1 MTRRFLAGMLAAV
14 LMAAVLPGRAGA
26 TFPAGSQIIRAE
38 LDGMVASVR
47 YSAAEEAELVAAVY
61 TEDGKELLASG
72 RRTVSA
78 AEDAT
83 ADLRLTGTRPEYA
96 QLRVFLLGR
105 EDHAPLCA
113 SYRTSAFVCPPEEIE
128 ETEPKDFEA
137 DRVLTIGSS
146 GDFAA
151 VKQGVVLLRAEE
163 NAAGENQ
170 LFARDDEAVQYKI
183 GTPSETVRNLRA
195 GQILALEYERG
206 KLLML
211 RVRKLQVDEDA
222 VTLYGDDSLQLS
234 EVFDLIKLTASV
246 PAEDFA
252 RENDG
257 LNTREGKILLDE
269 DGLTGETAVKI
280 AAAVKIL
287 GAVEQQ
293 MQLEAT
299 PELSGTVTTDGAEE
313 ISIPLGNFDATPAE
327 GVRVRFAP
335 VLHLR
340 TDAAQTVQ
348 WMMKGNTGFAYDSA
362 AGQWEETGE
371 TPEIVITADQ
381 PGEAEVR
388 VTWETELTL
397 WESVLSLRMEQ
408 EWGGVLAVIQP
419 EGHECLSGTRNASQK
434 SKAVVAPLAM
444 PWTGKSNVFVEKHLP
459 EKILFRMPGNNAW
472 SEGSCSETPSPPT
485 EPEPDPSEPT
495 PEPEEPGADTPA
507 ENPETPEQPNEP
519 ETPTTPEEP
528 DTPAQPETPDENPE
542 EPKEPETP
550 EQPETPETPDPP
562 QEPETPAEPSEPPAQ
577 KTYRLE
583 DGVLYIEQAEQL
595 ADYDAAEQTP
605 WYAER
610 EQITEVRLCEGIDRI
625 GNYAFAG
632 CKNLRVVKI
641 LTPELTI
648 GTGAFA
654 GCEGLETVYY
664 NKGTKTQW
672 RSLVIGEG
680 NEALQGAAIHCANGQ
695 IKPGGKIGQR

>member
-1 MTRRFLAGMLAAV
+1 MLAAV

-26 TFPAGSQIIRAE
+26 AFPAGSQIIRAE

-128 ETEPKDFEA
+128 ETESKDFEA

-170 LFARDDEAVQYKI
+170 LLARDDEAVQYKI
-183 GTPSETVRNLRA
+183 GTPSETIRNLRA
-195 GQILALEYERG
+195 GRILALEYERG
-206 KLLML
+206 KLLIL
-211 RVRKLQVDEDA
+211 RVRKLQADEDA
-222 VTLYGDDSLQLS
+222 VTVYGDDDLQLN
-234 EVFDLIKLTASV
+234 EVFDLLKLTASA
-246 PAEDFA
+246 PAEEFA

-269 DGLTGETAVKI
+269 DGLTGEAAVKI
-280 AAAVKIL
+280 AATAKIL
-287 GAVEQQ
+287 GTVEQQ

-313 ISIPLGNFDATPAE
+313 TSIPLGNFDATPAE
-327 GVRVRFAP
+327 GVRIRFAP

-340 TDAAQTVQ
+340 TDTAQTVQ
-348 WMMKGNTGFAYDSA
+348 WKMKGNTGFVYDSA

-397 WESVLSLRMEQ
+397 WERVLALRMEQ
-408 EWGGVLAVIQP
+408 EWGGVLAVTRP
-419 EGHECLSGTRNASQK
+419 EGHECLSETLNAFQNR
-434 SKAVVAPLAM
+434 KAIVEPLAM
-444 PWTGKSNVFVEKHLP
+444 PWTEASHVFAEKCFP
-459 EKILFRMPGNNAW
+459 EKTLFRMPGDNTW

-485 EPEPDPSEPT
+485 EPEPDTPEPT
-495 PEPEEPGADTPA
+495 PEPEEPGEDAPA
-507 ENPETPEQPNEP
+507 ENPETPGNP
-519 ETPTTPEEP
+519 ENPDIPTTPEEP
-528 DTPAQPETPDENPE
+528 NTPPQPEAPDETPE
-542 EPKEPETP
+542 EPKE
-550 EQPETPETPDPP
+550 PETPETPDPP
-562 QEPETPAEPSEPPAQ
+562 QEPETPAEPSEPPAP

-583 DGVLYIEQAEQL
+583 DGVLYIERPEEM
-595 ADYDAAEQTP
+595 ADYASEKDVP